1 MCVYTAEQERK
12 TFMDFAVRKDVF
24 VCVMWLAEIKTA
36 SQWREVLL
44 FLLLDS
50 EKEKEKE
57 KGGETSLIHSF
68 IVLKRH
74 HLK

>member
-50 EKEKEKE
+50 EKEKEKG
-57 KGGETSLIHSF
+57 GGETSLIHSF

>member
-50 EKEKEKE
+50 EKEKEK
-57 KGGETSLIHSF
+57 GGGRLH
-68 IVLKRH
+68 
-74 HLK
+74 